1 MIDYSLWIR
10 YHISYIIHYTSY
22 ITYVSYIIRGIS
34 RYIIYTWISVTCNRR
49 GACLK
54 KYQHWQTCKN
64 MIAVTYSQL
73 SSNFSLLVFWNSYPS
88 HTIQSFKRPRCAWIP
103 DENNHSN
110 TGGPLGNF
118 SERFG
123 QWKVGTGGSLCGMVI
138 RKNDDQSVISL
149 THLTS
154 LYKCKKRHLEKFHT
168 SSALKSFFSVP
179 RRWGVLGVWATSP
192 ASLGNNSC
200 QHPGCYAS
208 KHIGNC
214 VMLYI
219 FSVSKFIWAK
229 HGKAAS
235 SSKFQPSNK
244 NSTLGEWSLK
254 CATQYS

>member
-1 MIDYSLWIR
+1 
-10 YHISYIIHYTSY
+10 
-22 ITYVSYIIRGIS
+22 
-34 RYIIYTWISVTCNRR
+34 
-49 GACLK
+49 
-54 KYQHWQTCKN
+54 

-73 SSNFSLLVFWNSYPS
+73 PSNFSLLVFWNSYPS

-118 SERFG
+118 SARFG
-123 QWKVGTGGSLCGMVI
+123 QWKVGTSGSLCGMVI

-154 LYKCKKRHLEKFHT
+154 LYKCKKIHLEKFHT
-168 SSALKSFFSVP
+168 SSALTSFFSVP

-208 KHIGNC
+208 KLIGNC

-219 FSVSKFIWAK
+219 YFPFPSSYGQSMAKLQVHPSSNRATKTALWENDLWSVQRNIHSK
-229 HGKAAS
+229 
-235 SSKFQPSNK
+235 
-244 NSTLGEWSLK
+244 TLVFRK
-254 CATQYS
+254 